1 MGWNTSMCWG
11 PDGEKG
17 AVRSLLRSIIQE
29 PGSLRPVTPHALG
42 PHSPVHHP
50 VEGERQHA

>member
-1 MGWNTSMCWG
+1 MALCWG

-17 AVRSLLRSIIQE
+17 AVRSLLRSVIQE
-29 PGSLRPVTPHALG
+29 PSSLRPVTPHALG
-42 PHSPVHHP
+42 PHSPVYHP